1 MYYVSPFTYMVE
13 GMLGTG
19 LARTKVVCSDI
30 EFNRFDPRS
39 NETCRQYM
47 EQYFQSNDGYLRPD
61 TENATNNCLLCAS
74 SETDSVLASLS
85 VHYSNR
91 WRDFGIMWA
100 FIGFNVCAAIFLY
113 WLARVPRKQKVLD
126 VPQTEGASRVQ
137 SRVSRVQS
145 KPTRSEEKAT
155 GSEATNVSSEEKKI

>member
-19 LARTKVVCSDI
+19 LARNTVVCSDI
-30 EFNRFDPRS
+30 EFNRFDPPS
-39 NETCRQYM
+39 PQTCYQYM
-47 EQYFQSNDGYLRPD
+47 EPYLLRTDGYLKED
-61 TENATNNCLLCAS
+61 TANATSNCLLCYS
-74 SETDSVLASLS
+74 SKTDSVLASLS
-85 VHYSNR
+85 IHYSNR

-100 FIGFNVCAAIFLY
+100 FIGFNVCGAIFLY

-145 KPTRSEEKAT
+145 RTTRSEEKAT
-155 GSEATNVSSEEKKI
+155 GSEATNVSSGEKKI